1 MIRINCQF
9 AAVLQGKLT
18 VLLCIVEDT
27 NTQAVCLNLMLTA
40 SQYVFY
46 DFSMCSMTLTVF
58 GPTVIAF
65 LVK

>member
-18 VLLCIVEDT
+18 VLLCIVEDA
-27 NTQAVCLNLMLTA
+27 NTQTICLNLMLTA
-40 SQYVFY
+40 SQYVLY
-46 DFSMCSMTLTVF
+46 DFDRIR
-58 GPTVIAF
+58 PTVIAF